1 MQKKIR
7 KESAVKTHCWFDMD
21 HTLIR
26 NDCDVSWKYFLVRK
40 GLADAGETERTA
52 DRFYQQYLARTL
64 IPEDFMEF
72 QLREFRGRTPGE
84 VALLAREHF
93 ETVVRP
99 LIYPDALALVRRLA
113 AQGVPLAIVTSTN
126 EAVARPVADFFGISE
141 LFGATPE
148 IADGRYT
155 GRMTGIYPVREGK
168 VKILENYCCKHALKP
183 EQFAYYGDSM
193 SDADILSRVGE
204 PHAVNPGE
212 ELARLAAENNWAVES
227 FRLTDGR

>member
-1 MQKKIR
+1 MAI
-7 KESAVKTHCWFDMD
+7 TYCWFDMD

-40 GLADAGETERTA
+40 GLADAGETERLA
-52 DRFYQQYLARTL
+52 DHFYQQYLARTL
-64 IPEDFMEF
+64 VPEEFMAF
-72 QLREFRGRTPGE
+72 QLREFQGRTPDE

-99 LIYPDALALVRRLA
+99 LIYPGALKLVRELA
-113 AQGVPLAIVTSTN
+113 SQGRRLAIVTSTN
-126 EAVARPVADFFGISE
+126 NAVARPVADFFGISE

-148 IADGRYT
+148 VAGGRYT

-168 VKILENYCCKHALKP
+168 VKILENYCREHALKP

-193 SDADILSRVGE
+193 SDADILGTVGE

-212 ELARLAAENNWAVES
+212 ELARLAAERGWAVEN
-227 FRLTDGR
+227 FRLEGES